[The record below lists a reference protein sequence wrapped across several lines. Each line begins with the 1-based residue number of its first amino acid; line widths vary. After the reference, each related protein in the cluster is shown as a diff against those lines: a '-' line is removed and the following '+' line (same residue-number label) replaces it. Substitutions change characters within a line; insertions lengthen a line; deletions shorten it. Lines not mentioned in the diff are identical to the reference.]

1 MLVTKSCRDVC
12 NFHKSC
18 ICLRYNVIMEMEL
31 CQGEIQAHCT
41 DLKDGALALVRSAL
55 FTRSIPFIKKDLE
68 LITYNTEQSITLSDI
83 ISDIM
88 HNLTDYYYA
97 AGEHYSEHPYYLQT
111 ITEGQIIDSRYYYDD
126 NPIFK
131 VKYEKLSDTTTKIL
145 FSIKDKEKCIEA
157 LDEYCL
163 SYGYDVVFSNE
174 DNILTCEAQDK
185 RLYKLLTADD
195 YNLNNFVVKDLKYIK
210 AICYNEYL
218 KKIGISDIEIGFD
231 SDNKLTLKCIISA
244 QEFVEKYGKDTSV
257 EDNGHTPV
265 AKTNKTQKTRKH
277 FAPSVQDL
285 YDYIKKYAPAKNFEI
300 YKQDLIG
307 EDRRNKLYCG
317 MGELTT
323 AVNRLN
329 KQYKE
334 ISNSDITLMKYDK
347 FLDCYKI
354 TDIWNN

>member
-1 MLVTKSCRDVC
+1 
-12 NFHKSC
+12 
-18 ICLRYNVIMEMEL
+18 MEMEL
-31 CQGEIQAHCT
+31 CKGEIQAHCT

-68 LITYNTEQSITLSDI
+68 LITYNIEQQRTLDDI
-83 ISDIM
+83 ISDVM
-88 HNLTDYYYA
+88 YNLTDYYYA
-97 AGEHYSEHPYYLQT
+97 ASEHYSEHPYYLQT
-111 ITEGQIIDSRYYYDD
+111 IAEGEFVDNRHYYDN
-126 NPIFK
+126 NPIFE
-131 VKYEKLSDTTTKIL
+131 VEYEKLSDTTTKIL

-157 LDEYCL
+157 LDEYCFI
-163 SYGYDVVFSNE
+163 YGSDEVFNDE
-174 DNILTCEAQDK
+174 DNILTSEAQDK

-195 YNLNNFVVKDLKYIK
+195 YNLNNFVVRDLKYIK

-218 KKIGISDIEIGFD
+218 KRIDISNTEIGFD
-231 SDNKLTLKCIISA
+231 SDNKLVFKCVISA
-244 QEFVEKYGKDTSV
+244 QEFVEKYGKDSST
-257 EDNGHTPV
+257 EYNEHTPIS
-265 AKTNKTQKTRKH
+265 KTNKSKKARKR

-300 YKQDLIG
+300 YKEDLIG

-329 KQYKE
+329 QQYKE